1 MVPIII
7 GITGHRDLRK
17 EDVLGLGL
25 KVKAILKEIRRK
37 YKNTPIKVVSPL
49 AEGADRLV
57 ARIALKAN
65 NVSLIV
71 PLPVPRSEY
80 EKDFKTVE
88 SKKEFAELLD
98 QAKEDV
104 YELPLLEGNTLE
116 NIQGN
121 SENRNRQYA
130 YVGAYVAL
138 HSQILIAL
146 WNGKDTRETG
156 GTAEIVRFKLEG
168 VPEPYATANHPLDL
182 PDNGIVYHIFTRRE
196 KKNPEITENNHA
208 PEVNCLPVKA
218 GQWDILFPPGW
229 KKSPEEQA
237 LMKVTPEKQAMDYYD
252 GMLQKIDTFN
262 ADAKTL
268 ASTEVVNSKGYILV
282 VKNKEGRILSEIKTA
297 SCKGLTEMLDSYANA
312 DISAQH
318 FQAKVKWSLVGLLSM
333 PVMAFFFFGA
343 FDELWSMAYM
353 LALFPVFF
361 GVAYLIYKMTA
372 KKEYDRKFSDY
383 RVLAEGLRVQFF
395 WKLAGMRENVTD
407 HYHRKYKAE
416 MNWIF
421 YAIRNVSIKA
431 NMEVLKHP
439 ASGIKEKLE
448 TVKAHWIENQNKYFK
463 DKAGIRKKWAEDAEK
478 FTTRFFII
486 AMILVL
492 GIFSVKGFLLI
503 QQGSFANIMN
513 MEDIKDWQIYSILL
527 VLIDTFIAIG
537 AARAVYVE
545 KKGFN
550 EEAKQFQRMKDLFQK
565 GNNVMIECLKK
576 DDLKR
581 AERLVIE
588 LGKEALT
595 ENGDWL
601 ILRRSKPMEVPLG

>member
-57 ARIALKAN
+57 ARIALKTN

-80 EKDFKTVE
+80 EKDFETVE
-88 SKKEFAELLD
+88 SKKEFAELLA
-98 QAKEDV
+98 QAHAEDR

-116 NIQGN
+116 NIQGYN
-121 SENRNRQYA
+121 EPRNKQYA

-146 WNGKDTRETG
+146 WDGKKSGKTG
-156 GTAEIVRFKLEG
+156 GTSDIVRYKLEG
-168 VPEPYATANHPLDL
+168 VPEPYAPATSPLDL
-182 PDNGIVYHIFTRRE
+182 SDNGPVYHIFTQR
-196 KKNPEITENNHA
+196 KQTEVTQNNHN
-208 PEVNCLPVKA
+208 PDVDWLVKK
-218 GQWDILFPPGW
+218 GDDNGWDVIYPAGW
-229 KKSPEEQA
+229 KGG
-237 LMKVTPEKQAMDYYD
+237 VTEKGTEIEKDEAIKNAAKYYD
-252 GMLQKIDTFN
+252 GLLKRIDEFNCDVKSVASSDKVKRQKSYILPEDKQMTLMPGLSEVLNILGN
-262 ADAKTL
+262 ADVAAL
-268 ASTEVVNSKGYILV
+268 
-282 VKNKEGRILSEIKTA
+282 
-297 SCKGLTEMLDSYANA
+297 
-312 DISAQH
+312 H
-318 FQAKVKWSLVGLLSM
+318 FQTRVDKALKWLLSM

-353 LALFPVFF
+353 LALFPVFL
-361 GVAYLIYKMTA
+361 GIALRIYKMTA

-395 WKLAGMRENVTD
+395 WKLAALRENVTD

-431 NMEVLKHP
+431 NMELHSNTTVDQRKVLRR
-439 ASGIKEKLE
+439 LYLRW
-448 TVKAHWIENQNKYFK
+448 VRDQRKYFEKNTVRRK
-463 DKAGIRKKWAEDAEK
+463 DLAEAQER
-478 FTTRFFII
+478 FTFRFFYL
-486 AMILVL
+486 AMFLVF
-492 GIFSVKGFLLI
+492 GIFIMKAIVLLQQGFLE
-503 QQGSFANIMN
+503 NIIDMN
-513 MEDIKDWQIYSILL
+513 DIKGLTYSVFL

-537 AARAVYVE
+537 AAWAVYVE

-550 EEAKQFQRMKDLFQK
+550 EEAKQFQRMKDLFNR
-565 GNNVMIECLKK
+565 GSRVMAGCLKEE
-576 DDLKR
+576 DLKG